1 MFSFEIV
8 NSLTK
13 PPSPFRFSLLG
24 RQKGRVS
31 LARFDPRCQTVERR
45 GRGREGAAPRLETR
59 SFCGRLDKRGY
70 PETRLFRHD
79 ARERCLRNAVSLK
92 RAKTRSFLST
102 RSVLPNQPARRQ
114 SDFSTARKVTVS
126 SPFLPI
132 YAPSPNPIQPIEK
145 KRRNDRSIFR
155 LSNASRTEGRG
166 GKVEREREIG
176 NDSRRSLGSTV
187 IRR

>member
-1 MFSFEIV
+1 M
-8 NSLTK
+8 TK

-45 GRGREGAAPRLETR
+45 GRGREGVRAPHHGSKHGPFVAGWTKEVTQ
-59 SFCGRLDKRGY
+59 
-70 PETRLFRHD
+70 RHVYSATMRENVACEMPSPLN
-79 ARERCLRNAVSLK
+79 ARKQDL
-92 RAKTRSFLST
+92 LST
-102 RSVLPNQPARRQ
+102 RSVLPNQPACRQ

-166 GKVEREREIG
+166 GKVERER
-176 NDSRRSLGSTV
+176 NRQ
-187 IRR
+187 